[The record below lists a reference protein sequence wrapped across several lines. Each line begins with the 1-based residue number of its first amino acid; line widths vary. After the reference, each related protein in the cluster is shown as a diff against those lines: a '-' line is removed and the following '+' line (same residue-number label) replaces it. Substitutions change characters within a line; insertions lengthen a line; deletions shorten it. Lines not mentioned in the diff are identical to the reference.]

1 MIRVLMTAAVL
12 AAFAGA
18 AQAAEP
24 NPWWDHYGQ
33 GSKVVALPD
42 GRTLNLFCEGKGAP
56 TVVLESGLGAGASAW
71 RRVQDPIAATTRVC
85 SYDRSGFGRSGPASG
100 PRDAGV
106 LADDLFQLLKAG
118 KVAGPYVLVGHSLGG
133 YTTRLFASR
142 HPELVAGL
150 VLVDPSHEDQTQ
162 RFAELAPEAMKAD
175 AARMT
180 AIRACADPKRS
191 EAVAKRCTE
200 PAPPDLPTAY
210 AERYLQ
216 AQGPA
221 RAAAAVAEFDAFEA
235 GGRKLAA
242 ERKPLGDKPL
252 VVLTAASLAAPPGA
266 PAEQTAALHAAW
278 VKMHD
283 DMATLSP
290 RGVNLI
296 VQGAGHTIQM
306 DKPAAVITA
315 VEGVVATLRAE
326 AATRRR

>member
-1 MIRVLMTAAVL
+1 MIRALKVAAVL
-12 AAFAGA
+12 AALATA

-33 GSKVVALPD
+33 GSRLVALPD

-71 RRVQDPIAATTRVC
+71 RRVQDPIAAATRVC
-85 SYDRSGFGRSGPASG
+85 SYDRAGFGRSGPTSG

-106 LADDLFQLLKAG
+106 LADDLYQVLKAG

-133 YTTRLFASR
+133 LTTRIFASR

-150 VLVDPSHEDQTQ
+150 VLVDPSHEDQTK

-175 AARMT
+175 RART
-180 AIRACADPKRS
+180 AVIRFCADPKRT

-200 PAPPDLPTAY
+200 PAPPDLPPAF
-210 AERYLQ
+210 AERFVA

-221 RAAAAVAEFDAFEA
+221 RAAASMAELDDFDA
-235 GGRKLAA
+235 GAA
-242 ERKPLGDKPL
+242 IVARERKPLGDTPL
-252 VVLTAASLAAPPGA
+252 VILTAATQAVPPGT
-266 PAEQTAALHAAW
+266 PPRQAEALHEAW

-283 DMATLSP
+283 DIATLSP
-290 RGVNLI
+290 RGVNLV
-296 VQGAGHTIQM
+296 VQGAGHGIQM

-315 VEGVVATLRAE
+315 IQGVVTTVRAE
-326 AATRRR
+326 AKARTR